1 MYDHYIVKNFRFL
14 LITLPYYREEF
25 LYSLIGVFL
34 FMQLT
39 ADEEKSLNG
48 DQGETVSSAYRI
60 LLAIGEATDAEKLV
74 PIKWVHISGVN
85 YNTIGDSGVQFL
97 EKFSSNAKVAVK
109 TTINPM
115 GFDRNKTNSLS
126 ENFVKKQMSI
136 VESFEAIGTIPS
148 FTCIPYEIFDI
159 PEKGSMVSFA
169 ESNAAV
175 FSNSILGLLTNKES
189 SLSALA
195 SSVTGKA
202 PLSDLR
208 IEQFR
213 HPKVVIKPNFKLETE
228 LDYGLLGYF
237 AGKVVKDSCVAFESS
252 AVKPEAIKMKSISSA
267 IGTSGS
273 CGMFTLQEKAEEVIS
288 CGKKEYNI
296 IKDELNTCEDGDL
309 ITLGSPQLGLNEL
322 NLLDKLLE
330 GKKFTK
336 RCLIYCARA
345 IHRQATQI
353 GLTNRIERAGGE
365 FICDSCTCL
374 TPLVTRDEV
383 DSVITNS
390 IKGAYYLN
398 HSNRLG
404 VALKDLT
411 TIVKEYT
418 NQK

>member
-1 MYDHYIVKNFRFL
+1 
-14 LITLPYYREEF
+14 
-25 LYSLIGVFL
+25 
-34 FMQLT
+34 MQLT
-39 ADEEKSLNG
+39 ADEEKSLDG
-48 DQGETVSSAYRI
+48 DQGETVASAYRI

-85 YNTIGDSGVQFL
+85 YNTIGDSGVKFL
-97 EKFSSNAKVAVK
+97 EEFSNNAKVVVK

-115 GFDRNKTNSLS
+115 GFDRNKTNGLS
-126 ENFVKKQMSI
+126 ENFIKKQKSI
-136 VESFEAIGTIPS
+136 VKSYEAMGTLPS

-175 FSNSILGLLTNKES
+175 FSNSTLGLLTNKES

-208 IEQFR
+208 IEEFR
-213 HPKVVIKPNFKLETE
+213 HPKVVIKPDFRLETE
-228 LDYGLLGYF
+228 LDYGLVGYF
-237 AGKVVKDSCVAFESS
+237 TGKIVKDSCVAFDSI
-252 AVKPEAIKMKSISSA
+252 PEKQRTIKMKSLSAA

-273 CGMFTLQEKAEEVIS
+273 CGMFTLEEKAKEVIS
-288 CGKKEYNI
+288 YGKKECDI
-296 IKDELNTCEDGDL
+296 IKDELNTSEEGDL
-309 ITLGSPQLGLNEL
+309 IALGSPQLGMNEL
-322 NLLDKLLE
+322 SLLDNLLE

-353 GLTNRIERAGGE
+353 GLTGRIERAGGE

-374 TPLVTRDEV
+374 TPLITRDEV

-398 HSNRLG
+398 HSNRVG
-404 VALKDLT
+404 VALKDLM

-418 NQK
+418 N

>member
-1 MYDHYIVKNFRFL
+1 
-14 LITLPYYREEF
+14 
-25 LYSLIGVFL
+25 
-34 FMQLT
+34 MQLT
-39 ADEEKSLNG
+39 ADEEKALDG
-48 DQGETVSSAYRI
+48 DQGETVASAYRI

-115 GFDRNKTNSLS
+115 GFDRNKTHRLS
-126 ENFVKKQMSI
+126 ENFIKKQNSI
-136 VESFEAIGTIPS
+136 VKSFEAMGTIPS
-148 FTCIPYEIFDI
+148 FTCIPYEIFNI

-175 FSNSILGLLTNKES
+175 FSNSMLGLLTNKES

-208 IEQFR
+208 IEEFR
-213 HPKVVIKPNFKLETE
+213 HPKIVIKPDFRLETE
-228 LDYGLLGYF
+228 LDYGLVGYF
-237 AGKVVKDSCVAFESS
+237 TGKIVKDRCVAFDNIPE
-252 AVKPEAIKMKSISSA
+252 KPRTIKMKSLSAA

-273 CGMFTLQEKAEEVIS
+273 CGMFTLGEKGKEVIS
-288 CGKKEYNI
+288 YGKKECNI
-296 IKDELNTCEDGDL
+296 IKDELNTSEGGDL
-309 ITLGSPQLGLNEL
+309 IALGSPQIGMNEL
-322 NLLDKLLE
+322 DLLGNLLE

-345 IHRQATQI
+345 IHKQATQI
-353 GLTNRIERAGGE
+353 GLTGRIERAGGE

-374 TPLVTRDEV
+374 TPLITRDEV

-398 HSNRLG
+398 HSNRVG
-404 VALKDLT
+404 VALKDLM

-418 NQK
+418 N

>member
-1 MYDHYIVKNFRFL
+1 
-14 LITLPYYREEF
+14 
-25 LYSLIGVFL
+25 
-34 FMQLT
+34 MQLT
-39 ADEEKSLNG
+39 ADEEKALDG
-48 DQGETVSSAYRI
+48 DQGETVASAYRI

-115 GFDRNKTNSLS
+115 GFDRNKTHRLS
-126 ENFVKKQMSI
+126 ENFIKKQNSI
-136 VESFEAIGTIPS
+136 VKSFEAMGTIPS

-175 FSNSILGLLTNKES
+175 FSNSTLGLLTNKES

-208 IEQFR
+208 IEEFR
-213 HPKVVIKPNFKLETE
+213 HPKIVIKPDFRLETE
-228 LDYGLLGYF
+228 LDYGLVGYF
-237 AGKVVKDSCVAFESS
+237 TGKIVKDRCVAFDNIPE
-252 AVKPEAIKMKSISSA
+252 KPRTIKMKSLSAA

-273 CGMFTLQEKAEEVIS
+273 CGMFTLGEKGKEVIS
-288 CGKKEYNI
+288 YGKKECNI
-296 IKDELNTCEDGDL
+296 IKDELNTSEGGDL
-309 ITLGSPQLGLNEL
+309 IALGSPQLGINEL
-322 NLLDKLLE
+322 DLLGNLLE

-345 IHRQATQI
+345 IHKQATQI
-353 GLTNRIERAGGE
+353 GLTGRIERAGGE

-374 TPLVTRDEV
+374 TPLITRDEV

-398 HSNRLG
+398 HSNRVG
-404 VALKDLT
+404 VALKDLM

-418 NQK
+418 N

>member
-1 MYDHYIVKNFRFL
+1 
-14 LITLPYYREEF
+14 
-25 LYSLIGVFL
+25 
-34 FMQLT
+34 MQLT
-39 ADEEKSLNG
+39 ADDEKALDG
-48 DQGETVSSAYRI
+48 DQGETVASAYRI

-115 GFDRNKTNSLS
+115 GFDRNKTNRLS
-126 ENFVKKQMSI
+126 ENFIKKQKSI
-136 VESFEAIGTIPS
+136 VKSYEAMGTIPS

-175 FSNSILGLLTNKES
+175 FSNSMLGLLTNKES

-208 IEQFR
+208 IEEFR
-213 HPKVVIKPNFKLETE
+213 HPKIVIKPDFRLETE
-228 LDYGLLGYF
+228 LDYGLVGYF
-237 AGKVVKDSCVAFESS
+237 TGKVVKDSCVAFDSIPE
-252 AVKPEAIKMKSISSA
+252 KPRTIKMKSLSAA

-273 CGMFTLQEKAEEVIS
+273 CGMFTLGEKAKEVIS
-288 CGKKEYNI
+288 YGKKECNI
-296 IKDELNTCEDGDL
+296 IKDELNTSEEGDL
-309 ITLGSPQLGLNEL
+309 IALGSPQLGMNEL
-322 NLLDKLLE
+322 NLLGNLLE

-345 IHRQATQI
+345 IHKQATQI
-353 GLTNRIERAGGE
+353 GLTGRIERAGGE
-365 FICDSCTCL
+365 FICDACTCL
-374 TPLVTRDEV
+374 TPLITRDEV

-398 HSNRLG
+398 HSNRVG
-404 VALKDLT
+404 VALKDLM

-418 NQK
+418 N

>member
-1 MYDHYIVKNFRFL
+1 MVENSSYIL
-14 LITLPYYREEF
+14 CY
-25 LYSLIGVFL
+25 VFFI

-39 ADEEKSLNG
+39 ADEEKALNG

-60 LLAIGEATDAEKLV
+60 LLAIGEATDAKKLV

-115 GFDRNKTNSLS
+115 GFDRNKTNNLA

-136 VESFEAIGTIPS
+136 VKSYKTIGTIPS

-175 FSNSILGLLTNKES
+175 FSNSMLGLLTNKES

-208 IEQFR
+208 IEEFR

-237 AGKVVKDSCVAFESS
+237 AGKVVKESCVAFESV
-252 AVKPEAIKMKSISSA
+252 AVKRKAIIMKSISAA

-273 CGMFTLQEKAEEVIS
+273 CGMFTLGEKTEEVIS
-288 CGKKEYNI
+288 YGKKECNI
-296 IKDELNTCEDGDL
+296 IKDELNTSEDGDL
-309 ITLGSPQLGLNEL
+309 ITLGSPQLGMSEL

-345 IHRQATQI
+345 IHKQATQI
-353 GLTNRIERAGGE
+353 GLTDRIERAGGE

-390 IKGAYYLN
+390 IKGAYYLKY
-398 HSNRLG
+398 SNRLG
-404 VALKDLT
+404 VALKDLM

-418 NQK
+418 HQN

>member
-1 MYDHYIVKNFRFL
+1 
-14 LITLPYYREEF
+14 
-25 LYSLIGVFL
+25 
-34 FMQLT
+34 MQLT
-39 ADEEKSLNG
+39 ADEEKSLDG
-48 DQGETVSSAYRI
+48 DQGETVASAYRI

-85 YNTIGDSGVQFL
+85 YNTIGDSGVKFL
-97 EKFSSNAKVAVK
+97 EEFSSNAKVAVK

-115 GFDRNKTNSLS
+115 GFDRNKTNRLS
-126 ENFVKKQMSI
+126 ENFIKKQKSI
-136 VESFEAIGTIPS
+136 VKSYEAMGTLPS

-175 FSNSILGLLTNKES
+175 FSNSTLGLLTNKES

-208 IEQFR
+208 IEEFR
-213 HPKVVIKPNFKLETE
+213 HPKVVIKPDFRLETE
-228 LDYGLLGYF
+228 LDYGLVGYF
-237 AGKVVKDSCVAFESS
+237 TGKIVKDSCVAFDSI
-252 AVKPEAIKMKSISSA
+252 PEKQITIKMKSLSAA

-273 CGMFTLQEKAEEVIS
+273 CGMFTLGEKAKEVIS
-288 CGKKEYNI
+288 YGKKECDI
-296 IKDELNTCEDGDL
+296 IKDELNTAEEGDL
-309 ITLGSPQLGLNEL
+309 IALGSPQLGMNEL
-322 NLLDKLLE
+322 SLLGNLLE

-345 IHRQATQI
+345 IHKQATQI
-353 GLTNRIERAGGE
+353 GLTSKIERAGGE

-374 TPLVTRDEV
+374 TPLITRDEV

-398 HSNRLG
+398 HSNRIG
-404 VALKDLT
+404 VALKDLM

-418 NQK
+418 N

>member
-1 MYDHYIVKNFRFL
+1 
-14 LITLPYYREEF
+14 
-25 LYSLIGVFL
+25 
-34 FMQLT
+34 MQLT
-39 ADEEKSLNG
+39 ADEEKSLDG
-48 DQGETVSSAYRI
+48 DQGETVASAYRI

-85 YNTIGDSGVQFL
+85 YNTIGDSGVKFL
-97 EKFSSNAKVAVK
+97 EEFSSNANVAVK

-115 GFDRNKTNSLS
+115 GFDRNKTNRLS
-126 ENFVKKQMSI
+126 ENFIKKQKSI
-136 VESFEAIGTIPS
+136 VKSYEAMGTLPS

-175 FSNSILGLLTNKES
+175 FSNSMLGLLTNKES

-208 IEQFR
+208 IEEFR
-213 HPKVVIKPNFKLETE
+213 HPKVVIKPDFRLETE
-228 LDYGLLGYF
+228 LDYGLVGYF
-237 AGKVVKDSCVAFESS
+237 TGKIVKDSCVAFDSI
-252 AVKPEAIKMKSISSA
+252 PEKQITIKMKSLSAA

-273 CGMFTLQEKAEEVIS
+273 CGMFTLGGKAKEVIS
-288 CGKKEYNI
+288 YGKKECDI
-296 IKDELNTCEDGDL
+296 IKDELNTSEEGDL
-309 ITLGSPQLGLNEL
+309 IALGSPQLGMNEL
-322 NLLDKLLE
+322 SLLGNLLE

-345 IHRQATQI
+345 IHKQATQI
-353 GLTNRIERAGGE
+353 GLTSKIERAGGE

-374 TPLVTRDEV
+374 TPLITRDEV

-398 HSNRLG
+398 HSNRIG
-404 VALKDLT
+404 VALKDLM

-418 NQK
+418 N

>member
-1 MYDHYIVKNFRFL
+1 
-14 LITLPYYREEF
+14 
-25 LYSLIGVFL
+25 
-34 FMQLT
+34 MQLT
-39 ADEEKSLNG
+39 ADEEKSLDG
-48 DQGETVSSAYRI
+48 DQGETVASAYRI

-85 YNTIGDSGVQFL
+85 YNTIGDSGVKFL
-97 EKFSSNAKVAVK
+97 EEFSSNAKVAVK

-115 GFDRNKTNSLS
+115 GFDRNKTNRLS
-126 ENFVKKQMSI
+126 ENFIKKQKSI
-136 VESFEAIGTIPS
+136 VKSYEAMGTLPS

-175 FSNSILGLLTNKES
+175 FSNSTLGLLTNKES

-208 IEQFR
+208 IEEFR
-213 HPKVVIKPNFKLETE
+213 HPKVVIKPDFRLETE
-228 LDYGLLGYF
+228 LDYGLVGYF
-237 AGKVVKDSCVAFESS
+237 TGKIVKDSCVAFDSI
-252 AVKPEAIKMKSISSA
+252 PEKQITIKMKSLSAA

-273 CGMFTLQEKAEEVIS
+273 CGMYTLGETAKEVIS
-288 CGKKEYNI
+288 YGKKECDI
-296 IKDELNTCEDGDL
+296 IKDELNTSEEGDL
-309 ITLGSPQLGLNEL
+309 IALGSPQLGMNEL
-322 NLLDKLLE
+322 NLLGNLLE

-345 IHRQATQI
+345 IHKQATQI
-353 GLTNRIERAGGE
+353 GLTSKIERAGGE

-374 TPLVTRDEV
+374 TPLITRDEV

-398 HSNRLG
+398 HSNRIG
-404 VALKDLT
+404 VALKDLM

-418 NQK
+418 N

>member
-1 MYDHYIVKNFRFL
+1 M
-14 LITLPYYREEF
+14 
-25 LYSLIGVFL
+25 
-34 FMQLT
+34 
-39 ADEEKSLNG
+39 
-48 DQGETVSSAYRI
+48 
-60 LLAIGEATDAEKLV
+60 AIGEATDAEKLV

-115 GFDRNKTNSLS
+115 GFDRNRTNSLA

-136 VESFEAIGTIPS
+136 VKSYDAIGTTPS

-175 FSNSILGLLTNKES
+175 FSNSMLGLLTNKES

-208 IEQFR
+208 IEEFR
-213 HPKVVIKPNFKLETE
+213 HPKIVIKPDFRLETE
-228 LDYGLLGYF
+228 LDYGLVGYF
-237 AGKVVKDSCVAFESS
+237 TGKIVKDRCVAFDNIPE
-252 AVKPEAIKMKSISSA
+252 KPRTIKMKSLSAA

-273 CGMFTLQEKAEEVIS
+273 CGMFTLGEKAKEVIS
-288 CGKKEYNI
+288 YGKKECNI
-296 IKDELNTCEDGDL
+296 IKDELNTSEEGDL
-309 ITLGSPQLGLNEL
+309 IALGSPQLGMSEL
-322 NLLDKLLE
+322 DLLGNLLE

-345 IHRQATQI
+345 IHKQATQI
-353 GLTNRIERAGGE
+353 GLTGKIERAGGE

-374 TPLVTRDEV
+374 TPLITRDEV

-398 HSNRLG
+398 HSNRVG
-404 VALKDLT
+404 VALKDLM

-418 NQK
+418 N

>member
-1 MYDHYIVKNFRFL
+1 
-14 LITLPYYREEF
+14 
-25 LYSLIGVFL
+25 
-34 FMQLT
+34 MQLT
-39 ADEEKSLNG
+39 VDEEKSLNG

-148 FTCIPYEIFDI
+148 FTCIPYEIFNI

-208 IEQFR
+208 IEEFR

-237 AGKVVKDSCVAFESS
+237 AGKVVKDSCVAFEST
-252 AVKPEAIKMKSISSA
+252 AVKPGAIKMKSISAA

-296 IKDELNTCEDGDL
+296 IKDELNTSEDGDL
-309 ITLGSPQLGLNEL
+309 ITLGSPQLGMNEL

-345 IHRQATQI
+345 IHSQATQI

-404 VALKDLT
+404 VALKDLM

-418 NQK
+418 NQR

>member
-1 MYDHYIVKNFRFL
+1 
-14 LITLPYYREEF
+14 
-25 LYSLIGVFL
+25 
-34 FMQLT
+34 MQLT

-48 DQGETVSSAYRI
+48 DQGETVASAYRI

-74 PIKWVHISGVN
+74 PIKWVHLSGVN
-85 YNTIGDSGVQFL
+85 YNTIGDSGVKFL
-97 EKFSSNAKVAVK
+97 EEFSSNAKVAVK

-115 GFDRNKTNSLS
+115 GFDRNKTNRLS
-126 ENFVKKQMSI
+126 ENFIKKQKSI
-136 VESFEAIGTIPS
+136 VKSYEAMGTLPS

-175 FSNSILGLLTNKES
+175 FSNSTLGLLTNKES

-208 IEQFR
+208 IEEFR
-213 HPKVVIKPNFKLETE
+213 HPKVVIKPDFRLETE
-228 LDYGLLGYF
+228 LDYGLVGYF
-237 AGKVVKDSCVAFESS
+237 TGKIVKDSCVAFDSI
-252 AVKPEAIKMKSISSA
+252 PEKQGTIKMKSLSAA

-273 CGMFTLQEKAEEVIS
+273 CGMFTQREKAKEVIS
-288 CGKKEYNI
+288 YGKKECDI
-296 IKDELNTCEDGDL
+296 IKDELNTSEEGDL
-309 ITLGSPQLGLNEL
+309 IALGSPQLGMNEL
-322 NLLDKLLE
+322 SLLGNLLE

-345 IHRQATQI
+345 IHKQATQI
-353 GLTNRIERAGGE
+353 GLTSRIERAGGE

-374 TPLVTRDEV
+374 TPLITRDEV

-398 HSNRLG
+398 HSNRVG
-404 VALKDLT
+404 VALKDLM

-418 NQK
+418 N

>member
-1 MYDHYIVKNFRFL
+1 
-14 LITLPYYREEF
+14 
-25 LYSLIGVFL
+25 
-34 FMQLT
+34 MQLT
-39 ADEEKSLNG
+39 ADEEKALDG
-48 DQGETVSSAYRI
+48 DQGETVASAYRI
-60 LLAIGEATDAEKLV
+60 LLAIGEATDAKKLV
-74 PIKWVHISGVN
+74 PIKWVHISGIN

-115 GFDRNKTNSLS
+115 GFDRNKTHRLS
-126 ENFVKKQMSI
+126 ENFIKKQNSI
-136 VESFEAIGTIPS
+136 VKSYEAMGTIPS

-159 PEKGSMVSFA
+159 PERGSMVSFA

-175 FSNSILGLLTNKES
+175 FSNSMLGLLTNKES

-208 IEQFR
+208 IEEFR
-213 HPKVVIKPNFKLETE
+213 HPKIVIKPDFRLETE
-228 LDYGLLGYF
+228 LDYGLVGYF
-237 AGKVVKDSCVAFESS
+237 TGKIVKDRCVAFDNIPE
-252 AVKPEAIKMKSISSA
+252 KPRTIKMKSLSAA

-273 CGMFTLQEKAEEVIS
+273 CGMFTLGEKGKEVIS
-288 CGKKEYNI
+288 YGKKECNI
-296 IKDELNTCEDGDL
+296 IKDELNTSEGGDL
-309 ITLGSPQLGLNEL
+309 IALGSPQLGMNEL
-322 NLLDKLLE
+322 DLLGNLLE

-345 IHRQATQI
+345 IHKQATQI
-353 GLTNRIERAGGE
+353 GLTGRIERAGGE

-374 TPLVTRDEV
+374 TPLITRDEV

-398 HSNRLG
+398 HSNRVG
-404 VALKDLT
+404 VALKDLM

-418 NQK
+418 N

>member
-1 MYDHYIVKNFRFL
+1 MF
-14 LITLPYYREEF
+14 
-25 LYSLIGVFL
+25 VFL

-39 ADEEKSLNG
+39 ADEEKALDG
-48 DQGETVSSAYRI
+48 DQGETVASAYRI

-115 GFDRNKTNSLS
+115 GFDRNKTHRLS
-126 ENFVKKQMSI
+126 ENFIKKQNSI
-136 VESFEAIGTIPS
+136 VKSFEAMGTIPS

-175 FSNSILGLLTNKES
+175 FSNSMLGLLTSKES

-208 IEQFR
+208 IEEFR
-213 HPKVVIKPNFKLETE
+213 HPKVVIKPDFRLETE
-228 LDYGLLGYF
+228 LDYGLVGYF
-237 AGKVVKDSCVAFESS
+237 TGKIVKDSCVAFDSI
-252 AVKPEAIKMKSISSA
+252 PEKQRTIKMKSLSAA

-273 CGMFTLQEKAEEVIS
+273 CGMFTLGEKAKEVIS
-288 CGKKEYNI
+288 YGKKECNI
-296 IKDELNTCEDGDL
+296 IKDELNTSEEGDL
-309 ITLGSPQLGLNEL
+309 IALGSPQLGMNEL
-322 NLLDKLLE
+322 NLLGNLLE

-345 IHRQATQI
+345 IHKQATKI
-353 GLTNRIERAGGE
+353 GLTGRIERAGGE
-365 FICDSCTCL
+365 FICDACTCL
-374 TPLVTRDEV
+374 TPLITRDEV
-383 DSVITNS
+383 DSVTTNS

-398 HSNRLG
+398 NSTRVG
-404 VALKDLT
+404 VALKDLM

-418 NQK
+418 N

>member
-1 MYDHYIVKNFRFL
+1 
-14 LITLPYYREEF
+14 
-25 LYSLIGVFL
+25 
-34 FMQLT
+34 MQLT
-39 ADEEKSLNG
+39 ADEEKALDG
-48 DQGETVSSAYRI
+48 DQGETVASAYRI

-85 YNTIGDSGVQFL
+85 YNTIGDSGVKFL
-97 EKFSSNAKVAVK
+97 EEFSSNAKVAVK

-115 GFDRNKTNSLS
+115 GFDRNKTNRLS
-126 ENFVKKQMSI
+126 ENFIKKQKSI
-136 VESFEAIGTIPS
+136 VKSYEAMGTLPS

-175 FSNSILGLLTNKES
+175 FSNSTLGLLTNKES

-208 IEQFR
+208 IEEFR
-213 HPKVVIKPNFKLETE
+213 HPKVVIKPDFRLETE
-228 LDYGLLGYF
+228 LDYGLVGYF
-237 AGKVVKDSCVAFESS
+237 TGKIVKDSCVAFDSI
-252 AVKPEAIKMKSISSA
+252 PEKQITIKMKSLSAA

-273 CGMFTLQEKAEEVIS
+273 CGMFTLREKAKEVIS
-288 CGKKEYNI
+288 YGKKECDI
-296 IKDELNTCEDGDL
+296 IKDELNTSEEGDL
-309 ITLGSPQLGLNEL
+309 IALGSPQLGMNEL
-322 NLLDKLLE
+322 SLLGNLLE

-345 IHRQATQI
+345 IHKQATQI
-353 GLTNRIERAGGE
+353 GLTSRIERAGGE

-374 TPLVTRDEV
+374 TPLITRDEV

-398 HSNRLG
+398 HSNRIG
-404 VALKDLT
+404 VALKDLM

-418 NQK
+418 N

>member
-1 MYDHYIVKNFRFL
+1 
-14 LITLPYYREEF
+14 
-25 LYSLIGVFL
+25 
-34 FMQLT
+34 MQLT
-39 ADEEKSLNG
+39 ADEEKALDG
-48 DQGETVSSAYRI
+48 DQGETVASAYRI

-115 GFDRNKTNSLS
+115 GFDRNKTNNLA

-136 VESFEAIGTIPS
+136 VKSYEDMGTIPS

-175 FSNSILGLLTNKES
+175 FSNSMLGLLTNKES

-208 IEQFR
+208 IQEFR

-237 AGKVVKDSCVAFESS
+237 AGKVVKDSCVAFNSIV
-252 AVKPEAIKMKSISSA
+252 AKPETIKMKSISAA

-273 CGMFTLQEKAEEVIS
+273 CGMFTLGEKKEVIS
-288 CGKKEYNI
+288 YGKKECNI
-296 IKDELNTCEDGDL
+296 IKDELNTSEDGDL
-309 ITLGSPQLGLNEL
+309 ITLGSPQLGMNEL

-345 IHRQATQI
+345 IHKQATQM
-353 GLTNRIERAGGE
+353 GLTDRIKRAGGE

-404 VALKDLT
+404 VALKDLM

>member
-1 MYDHYIVKNFRFL
+1 MF
-14 LITLPYYREEF
+14 
-25 LYSLIGVFL
+25 VFL

-39 ADEEKSLNG
+39 ADEEKALDG
-48 DQGETVSSAYRI
+48 DQGETVASAYRI

-115 GFDRNKTNSLS
+115 GFDRNKTHRLS
-126 ENFVKKQMSI
+126 ENFIKKQNSI
-136 VESFEAIGTIPS
+136 VKSYEAMGAIPS

-175 FSNSILGLLTNKES
+175 FSNSTLGLLTNKES

-208 IEQFR
+208 IEEFR
-213 HPKVVIKPNFKLETE
+213 HPKIVIKPDFRLETE
-228 LDYGLLGYF
+228 LDYGLVGYF
-237 AGKVVKDSCVAFESS
+237 TGKIVKDRCVAFDNIPE
-252 AVKPEAIKMKSISSA
+252 KPRTIKMKSLSAA

-273 CGMFTLQEKAEEVIS
+273 CGMFTLGEKGKEVIS
-288 CGKKEYNI
+288 YGKKECNI
-296 IKDELNTCEDGDL
+296 IKDELNTSEGGDL
-309 ITLGSPQLGLNEL
+309 IALGSPQLGMNEL
-322 NLLDKLLE
+322 DLLGNLLE

-353 GLTNRIERAGGE
+353 GLTGRIERAGGE

-374 TPLVTRDEV
+374 TPLITRDEV

-398 HSNRLG
+398 HSNRVG
-404 VALKDLT
+404 VALKDLM

-418 NQK
+418 N